1 MFLAELAP
9 PADAPQN
16 PMQTPKK
23 KDLQLGIEVEKLRL
37 KANLKEKLLGRAL
50 HDSEILSEKLARKQ
64 EELREINSQL
74 GRAKEL
80 LKQSF
85 QRFVS
90 PHIVE
95 GILQNCEPVNLRG
108 ERKTVTILVSDI
120 RGFTALSEQFEPE
133 ELVSFLNTYLSEMI
147 EVIFDNEGTLDKF
160 MGDAI
165 LALFGAPLS
174 LGDDALRAV
183 RTAMAMQDKLR
194 ELNEIWKAEGKP
206 NLEIGIGISTG
217 EVVVG
222 NIGSEKR
229 MDYTVIGQDV
239 NYATRIETLTK
250 ELSCN
255 ILVAE
260 STYEK
265 VKDFVLAENFGPI
278 PIRGSNVR
286 MNVYGI
292 RGLKQTAAR

>member
-1 MFLAELAP
+1 
-9 PADAPQN
+9 
-16 PMQTPKK
+16 MQTPEK
-23 KDLQLGIEVEKLRL
+23 KDLQLGIEVERLRL

-90 PHIVE
+90 HHIVE
-95 GILQNCEPVNLRG
+95 EILQTCEPVNLRG

-183 RTAMAMQDKLR
+183 RTAIAMQDKLR
-194 ELNEIWKAEGKP
+194 ELNRTWKTEGKP
-206 NLEIGIGISTG
+206 KLKIGIGISTG

-229 MDYTVIGQDV
+229 MEYTVIGQDV

-250 ELSCN
+250 ELSCD

-265 VKDFVLAENFGPI
+265 VKDFVLAEKFGPI

-292 RGLKQTAAR
+292 RGLKQTVAR